1 MKSIILT
8 AAAFLASVTWLSAQ
22 SDFIPKK
29 LGAGVNSSYDEVNPV
44 ISADRSTLFFARKN
58 HPQNALGTK
67 KTADIWTSTRLADGS
82 WQEATRSTSLNIG
95 QRSYP
100 LGISADGLSLLL
112 YNDEGLSLAT
122 RQGSVWSAPQKVG
135 VKASMEA
142 TLSADGKYIL
152 FSRGGTLYRIDRNA
166 EGHWQKAQA
175 VKGIAGKVYSPF
187 MLSDN
192 KTMYFSREIKGKQ
205 SDLFKVERISAD
217 WSAWSA
223 PVALNDT
230 INTTGNEEGLKTN
243 ANGAWGYFAS
253 TAEADEQTDI
263 LEVKL
268 YEDRPYVLVTGKII
282 NAKTKRPLTKKAIT
296 ILVDGKQAAVSSVN
310 ADSATFRVELP
321 LGARYELSAKLFQ
334 YGPKTYPVDAV
345 GREFKRIRLDL
356 EEEPVD
362 FALLK
367 GKLMVKNT
375 ERTIPAS
382 AKARIMVDGEEVD
395 YAEVDVAK
403 GTYSIRLPHGTVY
416 YVQVSA
422 RGFESLPDLVD
433 LKGVDGYEEIT
444 LDLQADAEKM
454 AIVSGKIVDLRTAKP
469 VGAEVPVQ
477 VVVEGVSSVTASV
490 DSLTREYELRF
501 PVKERYVLSAEA
513 EGYYPLYESVD
524 VTRETTDV
532 SILRDL
538 VIAPL
543 QRGQSIPLNNITFNA
558 GKVITVHPSSYR
570 ELDRLAT
577 FLLKNPRMKV
587 EIGAYTDPG
596 TKVSTLNQAKAVM
609 NYLVEKEVPKNRVTA
624 KGHGTARP
632 IASNKTPEGRARN
645 RRVEFLITEK

>member
-1 MKSIILT
+1 MKSI
-8 AAAFLASVTWLSAQ
+8 FLSATVFVASVTWVSAQ

-29 LGAGVNSSYDEVNPV
+29 LSAGVNSSYDEVHPV

-58 HPQNALGTK
+58 HPQNGLGVK
-67 KTADIWTSTRLADGS
+67 KTADIWISTRLSDGS
-82 WQEATRSTSLNIG
+82 WQEAIHSTSLNIG
-95 QRSYP
+95 QRTYP
-100 LGISADGLSLLL
+100 LGISADGLNLLL

-122 RQGSVWSAPQKVG
+122 RQGSVWSAPQKIG
-135 VKASMEA
+135 VKASREA

-166 EGHWQKAQA
+166 EGHWQKTQT
-175 VKGIAGKVYSPF
+175 VKGIEGKVYSPF
-187 MLSDN
+187 ILSDN
-192 KTMYFSREIKGKQ
+192 KTLYFARTIKGKQ
-205 SDLFKVERISAD
+205 GDLFKVERVSAD

-223 PVALNDT
+223 PIALNDT
-230 INTTGNEEGLKTN
+230 VNTPGNEEGLKTN
-243 ANGAWGYFAS
+243 VNGSWGYFAS
-253 TAEADEQTDI
+253 TAVADKQADI
-263 LEVKL
+263 FEVKL
-268 YEDRPYVLVTGKII
+268 YEDRPYVLVTGKVI
-282 NAKTKRPLTKKAIT
+282 NAKSKRPLTKKAIT
-296 ILVDGKQAAVSSVN
+296 ILIDGKEAATSSVN

-334 YGPKTYPVDAV
+334 YGPKAYSVDAV
-345 GREFKRIRLDL
+345 GRQFKHIELDL

-382 AKARIMVDGEEVD
+382 AKAKIMVDGDEVD
-395 YAEVDVAK
+395 YATVDAAK
-403 GTYSIRLPHGTVY
+403 GTYSLRLPHGTVY
-416 YVQVSA
+416 YVQVGA

-433 LKGVDGYEEIT
+433 LKGIDGYEEIT

-454 AIVSGKIVDLRTAKP
+454 AIIRGKILDLRTAKP
-469 VGAEVPVQ
+469 VGVEVPVQ

-490 DSLTREYELRF
+490 DSLSREYELRF

-513 EGYYPLYESVD
+513 EGYYPLYESID
-524 VTRETTDV
+524 VTRETADV

-570 ELDRLAT
+570 ELDRLAA
-577 FLLKNPRMKV
+577 FLQKNPRMKI

-596 TKVSTLNQAKAVM
+596 TKVATLNQAKAVM
-609 NYLVEKEVPKNRVTA
+609 SYLVEKEVPKNRVTA
-624 KGHGTARP
+624 KGYGTARP
-632 IASNKTPEGRARN
+632 IDSNKTPEGRARN

>member
-1 MKSIILT
+1 MKSIILS
-8 AAAFLASVTWLSAQ
+8 AAAFMASVTLVSAQ

-44 ISADRSTLFFARKN
+44 ISADRSTLFFVRKN
-58 HPQNALGTK
+58 HPQNGLGEK
-67 KTADIWTSTRLADGS
+67 KTADIWISTRLTNGS
-82 WQEATRSTSLNIG
+82 WQEATHSTSLNIG
-95 QRSYP
+95 QRTYP
-100 LGISADGLSLLL
+100 LGIAADGLSLLL

-122 RQGSVWSAPQKVG
+122 RQGGVWSAPQKLG
-135 VKASMEA
+135 VKASVEA

-152 FSRGGTLYRIDRNA
+152 FSRGGRLYRIDRNA

-175 VKGIAGKVYSPF
+175 IKGIEGKVYSPF
-187 MLSDN
+187 ILPDN
-192 KTMYFSREIKGKQ
+192 KTVYFSRTIKGKQ
-205 SDLFKVERISAD
+205 SDLFRTERVSAD
-217 WSAWSA
+217 WSVWSA

-230 INTTGNEEGLKTN
+230 INTNGNEDGLKTN
-243 ANGAWGYFAS
+243 ANGAWGYFTS
-253 TAEADEQTDI
+253 TAEAAKQADI
-263 LEVKL
+263 FEVKL
-268 YEDRPYVLVTGKII
+268 YEDRPYALVTGKII
-282 NAKTKRPLTKKAIT
+282 NAKSKRPLTKKSIV
-296 ILVDGKQAAVSSVN
+296 ILVDGKEAAVSSVN

-345 GREFKRIRLDL
+345 GREFKHIHLDL

-362 FALLK
+362 FALLT

-382 AKARIMVDGEEVD
+382 AKAQIMVDGDEVD
-395 YAEVDVAK
+395 YAIVDAVK
-403 GTYSIRLPHGTVY
+403 GTYSMRLPHGTVY

-433 LKGVDGYEEIT
+433 LKSVDGYEELT

-454 AIVSGKIVDLRTAKP
+454 AIIRGKILDLRTAKP
-469 VGAEVPVQ
+469 VGVEVPVQ

-513 EGYYPLYESVD
+513 EGYYPLYESID
-524 VTRETTDV
+524 VTRETADV

-543 QRGQSIPLNNITFNA
+543 QRGQSIPLNNITFNT

-570 ELDRLAT
+570 ALDRLAA
-577 FLLKNPRMKV
+577 FLQKNPRMKI
-587 EIGAYTDPG
+587 EIGAYTDPT

-624 KGHGTARP
+624 KGYGSARP
-632 IASNKTPEGRARN
+632 IDSNKTPEGQARN